1 MACTSARARRA
12 HRSALT
18 PSAPRAP
25 WKSQVE
31 LSQNAIPTMWAA
43 PKSDEKYTVQLLSFK
58 WIKDLNYK
66 CVCAP
71 SAICRA
77 RLALLPACAPA
88 R

>member
-1 MACTSARARRA
+1 
-12 HRSALT
+12 
-18 PSAPRAP
+18 
-25 WKSQVE
+25 
-31 LSQNAIPTMWAA
+31 MWAA

-77 RLALLPACAPA
+77 RRALLPACAPA